1 MLRDIIFLLNHF
13 HKDEQEIKGNS
24 LRCFEIELKLF

>member
-1 MLRDIIFLLNHF
+1 MFRDTIFSQNHF

-24 LRCFEIELKLF
+24 LRCFEIDLKLF